1 MPNFRKQRILG
12 FVLKSLFTLLI
23 FAVNALIIW
32 RVAFSARIPDSV
44 GTLHV
49 NDALREVYEQTDGN
63 LTAQYQNQLSQTYG
77 EDNAGYFGV
86 PEYFF
91 IPEAKQVQVVFRY
104 NNSTLKHLAKDYGL
118 VEVPAKSGEY
128 FDVTLLKVTDLTPE
142 DETDDAVESIRLSP
156 TYVKRDTTQL
166 YTYYRFVF
174 DGVEIDES
182 AICHVYLDV
191 YYLEDLDYE
200 KEPYGTLLLYDQLH
214 EWLPFDLSR
223 ADKQALKKAATAE

>member
-1 MPNFRKQRILG
+1 MPNFRKQRIIG

-23 FAVNALIIW
+23 LAVNALIIW

-49 NDALREVYEQTDGN
+49 NEALREAYEQTDGR
-63 LTAQYQNQLSQTYG
+63 LTAQYQNQLSTTYG

-91 IPEAKQVQVVFRY
+91 LPEAKQVQVVFRY
-104 NNSTLKHLAKDYGL
+104 NNSTLKNLAKDYGL
-118 VEVPAKSGEY
+118 AETPAKSGEY
-128 FDVTLLKVTDLTPE
+128 FDVTLLKLTDLTPE
-142 DETDDAVESIRLSP
+142 DETDNEEESIRFVP
-156 TYVKRDTTQL
+156 TYVERDTTML

-200 KEPYGTLLLYDQLH
+200 KEPYGALLLYDQLH
-214 EWLPFDLSR
+214 EWLSFDLSR
-223 ADKQALKKAATAE
+223 ADWQALKDAAKQ

>member
-1 MPNFRKQRILG
+1 MPNFRKQRIAG
-12 FVLKSLFTLLI
+12 FVLKSLVTLLI

-49 NDALREVYEQTDGN
+49 NDALREAYEQTDGN

-91 IPEAKQVQVVFRY
+91 LPEANQVQVVFRY
-104 NNSTLKHLAKDYGL
+104 NNSTLKHLAEDYGL
-118 VEVPAKSGEY
+118 AEVPAKSGEY
-128 FDVTLLKVTDLTPE
+128 FDVTLLKVTDLTPK
-142 DETDDAVESIRLSP
+142 DESDSEVESLRIAPSHV
-156 TYVKRDTTQL
+156 TRDTTLL

-182 AICHVYLDV
+182 AVCHVYLDV
-191 YYLEDLDYE
+191 YYLEDLDYGE
-200 KEPYGTLLLYDQLH
+200 KPYGALLLYDQLH

-223 ADKQALKKAATAE
+223 ADKQALKNAAKAE

>member
-23 FAVNALIIW
+23 VAVNALIIW

-49 NDALREVYEQTDGN
+49 NDALREAYEQTDGA
-63 LTAQYQNQLSQTYG
+63 LTAQYQNQLSTTYG

-91 IPEAKQVQVVFRY
+91 LPEAKQVQVVFRY
-104 NNSTLKHLAKDYGL
+104 NNSTLKNLAKDYGL
-118 VEVPAKSGEY
+118 SETPPKSGEY
-128 FDVTLLKVTDLTPE
+128 FDVTLLRLTDLTPE
-142 DETDDAVESIRLSP
+142 DETDNEVESIRFFP
-156 TYVKRDTTQL
+156 TCVERDTTLL

-182 AICHVYLDV
+182 AVCHVYLDV
-191 YYLEDLDYE
+191 YYLEDLNYE
-200 KEPYGTLLLYDQLH
+200 KEPYGALLLYDQLH

-223 ADKQALKKAATAE
+223 ADIAALKEAAKQ

>member
-23 FAVNALIIW
+23 VAVNALIIW

-49 NDALREVYEQTDGN
+49 NDALREAYEQTDGR
-63 LTAQYQNQLSQTYG
+63 LTAQYQNQLSTTYG

-91 IPEAKQVQVVFRY
+91 LPEAKQVQVVFRY
-104 NNSTLKHLAKDYGL
+104 NNSTLKNLAKDYGL
-118 VEVPAKSGEY
+118 SETPPKSGEY
-128 FDVTLLKVTDLTPE
+128 FDVTLLRLTDLTPE
-142 DETDDAVESIRLSP
+142 DETDNEVESIRFFP
-156 TYVKRDTTQL
+156 TCVERDTTLL

-182 AICHVYLDV
+182 AVCHVYLDV
-191 YYLEDLDYE
+191 YYLEDLNYE
-200 KEPYGTLLLYDQLH
+200 KEPYGALLLYDQLH

-223 ADKQALKKAATAE
+223 ADIAALKEAAKQ